1 MTSSARICFLLLA
14 LSGVT
19 CTLRAQAPVSDSLQG
34 RIRDCAALKGDGE
47 RLACFDEVA
56 ASVAAGTVASTR
68 PAPPPPKPEAP
79 APVTAKV
86 AGLRGLGTGELLIEL
101 DNGQSWRTIAEDS
114 RLLLKVGDP
123 VTISRGAFGSF
134 RLATPGNRFA
144 RVTRV
149 R

>member
-1 MTSSARICFLLLA
+1 MTSSVRLCFLVLA
-14 LSGVT
+14 LFGLTCRSG
-19 CTLRAQAPVSDSLQG
+19 AQAPVSDSLQG
-34 RIRDCAALKGDGE
+34 RIRDCAAVKVDGE
-47 RLACFDEVA
+47 RLACFDKVA
-56 ASVAAGTVASTR
+56 TSVAAGTAREVASAP
-68 PAPPPPKPEAP
+68 PAPD
-79 APVTAKV
+79 PVTAKV
-86 AGLRGLGTGELLIEL
+86 AALRGLGTGELLIEL